1 MLVLGMA
8 CRKLKL
14 LTKSGI
20 DNMKLLVTNIMLP
33 VAIFHALAT
42 ADYSVETWKLVG
54 IMFVMLVV
62 SFGVGFLLK
71 PLMNGEYR
79 KYLPF
84 MVSVYEGGLMAYP
97 LYTSLCGQENL
108 SQIAVLDIAG
118 LLFGFSIYMGMLG
131 QVENGEKINAKKLCM
146 SAFHTPAFIA
156 SVLGILAGLSKVV
169 ICLIDSPFGGAYL
182 AVEGILTTS
191 VTAIIL
197 IVVGYSMELTK
208 ELIRPCL
215 KTILMRVLLQTL
227 MAIGVLWA
235 VHLWIGDNMLLNLA
249 IISYMSAPATFSMQ
263 TFLKK
268 EEGSAY
274 VSTTNSMYCMVS
286 ILVYIILA
294 LTFGYTMIVAETALG
309 RMTRKSPV
317 GAFARFGKNGFLS
330 FGGWINAIIPILIV
344 PYYSV
349 IGGWVIKYLA
359 EYVRGNGA
367 ALAADGYFGAFISN
381 GVSTEI
387 CFVIFALLTVGIIY
401 AVCETAW
408 SGSPSL

>member
-1 MLVLGMA
+1 MRILEIILPVLVMLVLGMA

-54 IMFVMLVV
+54 
-62 SFGVGFLLK
+62 
-71 PLMNGEYR
+71 
-79 KYLPF
+79 F

-294 LTFGYTMIVAETALG
+294 
-309 RMTRKSPV
+309 
-317 GAFARFGKNGFLS
+317 
-330 FGGWINAIIPILIV
+330 
-344 PYYSV
+344 
-349 IGGWVIKYLA
+349 
-359 EYVRGNGA
+359 
-367 ALAADGYFGAFISN
+367 
-381 GVSTEI
+381 
-387 CFVIFALLTVGIIY
+387 
-401 AVCETAW
+401 AVVY
-408 SGSPSL
+408 